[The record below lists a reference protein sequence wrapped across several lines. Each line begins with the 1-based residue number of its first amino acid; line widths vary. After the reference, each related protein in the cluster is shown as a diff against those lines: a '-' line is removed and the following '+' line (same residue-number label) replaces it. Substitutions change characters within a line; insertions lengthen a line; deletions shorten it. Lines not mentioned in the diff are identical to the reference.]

1 MTDVNFLN
9 SCIDRVNNLRA
20 KEFKTFDFTY
30 EEKVIEPKVLNENL
44 QEYKSYQSKIKK
56 KALMEKNKP
65 GNITK
70 KDFDTTNEGDVDIF
84 NDDIFNNS
92 NSEEIDED
100 SKLNIEALDRDGK
113 LSIINEFLQRKNIIL
128 EESEKKKIEDI
139 VDNPDVVLKKYLNVS
154 KIYQH
159 IIKITFIKKLENGS
173 YIVNLNESK
182 SKKTKKYFLK

>member
-9 SCIDRVNNLRA
+9 SCIEKVSNLRA

-30 EEKVIEPKVLNENL
+30 EEKVFEPKVLNENL
-44 QEYKSYQSKIKK
+44 QEYKTYQSKIKK

-65 GNITK
+65 GNLTK
-70 KDFDTTNEGDVDIF
+70 KDFDTTNENVDIF

-139 VDNPDVVLKKYLNVS
+139 VDNPDIILKKYFNIS
-154 KIYQH
+154 KLYQH
-159 IIKITFIKKLENGS
+159 IIKISFIKKLENGS
-173 YIVNLNESK
+173 YVVNINESK